1 MRIDIMHDMLRIYVH
16 NVTYNISS
24 LFYARLTKIVKK
36 LIKVPHLQIFR
47 MLNPKN
53 LKLCSKKR
61 LKSNK
66 TYTDFLINP
75 DI

>member
-24 LFYARLTKIVKK
+24 LFNARLTKIIKK

-53 LKLCSKKR
+53 LKL
-61 LKSNK
+61 
-66 TYTDFLINP
+66 
-75 DI
+75 